1 MEAIGKTLH
10 LQFLELGEVEKS
22 GWRQPQEAGFGSAGF
37 EIHILRLTGLSC

>member
-22 GWRQPQEAGFGSAGF
+22 GWRQPQEAGFGSAVLKSIF
-37 EIHILRLTGLSC
+37 LGLQV